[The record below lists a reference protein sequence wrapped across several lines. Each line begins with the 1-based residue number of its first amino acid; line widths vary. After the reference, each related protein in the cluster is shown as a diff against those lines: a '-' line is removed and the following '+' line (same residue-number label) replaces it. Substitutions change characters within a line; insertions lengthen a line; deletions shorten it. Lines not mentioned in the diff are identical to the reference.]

1 MIELNMQVMQ
11 QQSTGQQLIPIG
23 KMKGE
28 INQEFTA
35 FYLALDK
42 NGQVYINRD
51 PVYGEDRYVKS
62 NDWKPITNEQLS
74 FYEDELHFIPHQKK
88 SLKP

>member
-1 MIELNMQVMQ
+1 ML
-11 QQSTGQQLIPIG
+11 TPIG

-28 INQEFTA
+28 INREFTA
-35 FYLALDK
+35 FYLAVDK
-42 NGQVYINRD
+42 NGQAYINHD
-51 PVYGEDRYVKS
+51 PEYGDDRYVKS
-62 NDWKPITNEQLS
+62 NGWKPITNEQLA

>member
-1 MIELNMQVMQ
+1 MQ
-11 QQSTGQQLIPIG
+11 QQSNGQMLTPIG

-28 INQEFTA
+28 INREFTA
-35 FYLALDK
+35 FYLAVDK
-42 NGQVYINRD
+42 NGQVYINHD
-51 PVYGEDRYVKS
+51 PEYGEDRYVKS
-62 NDWKPITNEQLS
+62 NGWKPITNEQLS